1 MASSKL
7 LKERIESI
15 QDTMKITN
23 AMYLI
28 SSSKLRKARQN
39 YQNVLP
45 YFTRMRDTISRV
57 VPHLPDEPEHPFFHE
72 RDLENPKRAYIVL
85 TADKGMAGAYNQ
97 NLLKFLREHADQ
109 NDRFYVIGQV
119 GYRALFR
126 KDPRLVEDFHYG
138 ATAPTLQRARDITV
152 DAIDDFKSGKLD
164 EIYIV
169 YTKIQNALTSE
180 PVMER
185 LLPLDRAHLTPAP
198 KGLGDPR
205 GEVEMFPD
213 AWTVFEQTAPIYMH
227 GMIFGAMTRTALS
240 WKRIA
245 RPLRLAIMISLS
257 PLVIRT
263 SITLSSSR
271 IVIALTPFWRGREYC
286 SNKVFLMTPFFV
298 QNST

>member
-1 MASSKL
+1 MPSSKL

-57 VPHLPDEPEHPFFHE
+57 VPHLPDEPVHPFFHE
-72 RDLENPKRAYIVL
+72 REKENPIRAYVVL

-97 NLLKFLREHADQ
+97 NLLKFLKEQCGSDPNA
-109 NDRFYVIGQV
+109 RFYVIGQT
-119 GYRALFR
+119 GYRALLH
-126 KDPRLVEDFHYG
+126 KDPRLVEEFHYG
-138 ATAPTLQRARDITV
+138 ATAPTLQRARNITV

-164 EIYIV
+164 EIYLI

-185 LLPLDRAHLTPAP
+185 LLPLDREHLKPAP

-213 AWTVFEQTAPIYMH
+213 AKTVFEQTAPIYMH
-227 GMIFGAMTRTALS
+227 GMIFGAMTESFCAEQSARMTAMDSATKSANDMIHELQLEYNRT
-240 WKRIA
+240 RQG
-245 RPLRLAIMISLS
+245 
-257 PLVIRT
+257 
-263 SITLSSSR
+263 SITQE
-271 IVIALTPFWRGREYC
+271 ITEIIGGAAAVQ
-286 SNKVFLMTPFFV
+286 SNE
-298 QNST
+298 

>member
-72 RDLENPKRAYIVL
+72 RNLENPKRAYIVL

-227 GMIFGAMTRTALS
+227 GMILS
-240 WKRIA
+240 LIH
-245 RPLRLAIMISLS
+245 I
-257 PLVIRT
+257 
-263 SITLSSSR
+263 
-271 IVIALTPFWRGREYC
+271 
-286 SNKVFLMTPFFV
+286 
-298 QNST
+298 

>member
-1 MASSKL
+1 
-7 LKERIESI
+7 
-15 QDTMKITN
+15 
-23 AMYLI
+23 
-28 SSSKLRKARQN
+28 
-39 YQNVLP
+39 
-45 YFTRMRDTISRV
+45 
-57 VPHLPDEPEHPFFHE
+57 
-72 RDLENPKRAYIVL
+72 
-85 TADKGMAGAYNQ
+85 MAGAYNQ

-227 GMIFGAMTRTALS
+227 GMIFGAMTESFCAEQSARMTAMDS
-240 WKRIA
+240 ATKSA
-245 RPLRLAIMISLS
+245 KDMIHDLELEYNRS
-257 PLVIRT
+257 RQG
-263 SITLSSSR
+263 SITQE
-271 IVIALTPFWRGREYC
+271 ITEIIGGAAA
-286 SNKVFLMTPFFV
+286 V
-298 QNST
+298 QNNE

>member
-1 MASSKL
+1 MSSSKL

-119 GYRALFR
+119 GYRALLH

-152 DAIDDFKSGKLD
+152 DAIDDFKSGKLTEL
-164 EIYIV
+164 EIYNCRCLRIIKSILFYKGEFCLRFSALCMSYCV
-169 YTKIQNALTSE
+169 DYFIDNIYCLCKTFQNMCA
-180 PVMER
+180 
-185 LLPLDRAHLTPAP
+185 LDRFFEVKPCAP
-198 KGLGDPR
+198 GYYFFLEVNILLKNFLKSKDFRLPVNNCEIDYTERGL
-205 GEVEMFPD
+205 
-213 AWTVFEQTAPIYMH
+213 Q
-227 GMIFGAMTRTALS
+227 L
-240 WKRIA
+240 RI
-245 RPLRLAIMISLS
+245 L
-257 PLVIRT
+257 
-263 SITLSSSR
+263 
-271 IVIALTPFWRGREYC
+271 
-286 SNKVFLMTPFFV
+286 K
-298 QNST
+298 